1 MGNQV
6 LTMIELFS
14 GIGAQERA
22 LRQLAIPYSIVA
34 TCDLDKDAVLS
45 YAAMR
50 FDIDSA
56 MNTYQFPT
64 QDKMIEELQNK
75 GFGYDFMKGKHTIT
89 SRTSINKLKQYY
101 IADKLSNNLGD
112 ISKVER
118 LPYADI
124 VTYSFPCFTGDMLV
138 MTNDGFMKIKDITTN
153 QLVMTHKN
161 EFRNVIDSK
170 YTGDKQIWEVS
181 GMCFDKIDC
190 TENHKF
196 FARKIVRHSPTNENG
211 KRYRIREFENPR
223 WVECCNLNKN
233 DYLGIAI
240 NQNSILP
247 SWNGIDFNWSDGRK
261 TRHKNELSALMDN
274 HSFWWIIGRYLGD
287 GLVRSQGGIIICCAK
302 DETEEILPHLKNCGF
317 QYSISEERTVNKI
330 HIPLKELE
338 EFVKPYG
345 KGAANKRLPGYVFDM
360 PTDYL
365 EDLIIGYMS
374 ADGSYTHGLHKVS
387 SVSKELIYGFGQ
399 LVAKV
404 YKIPYR
410 IYHNN
415 RKPIVF
421 IEGRQCN
428 QKEQWQLVWKD
439 STCKQDKAFYEN
451 GYIWFPIRSIT
462 KTNRVEAVYDIEV
475 DEYHSFT
482 VNGCIVH
489 NCTDLSV
496 AGKGEGIVNKCS
508 CGYSWPINFSDD
520 SESLICPSCGAK
532 VQSSTRSGLLG
543 QVQRLLAVSKN
554 ENTLPK
560 YLLLENVK
568 NLVGKK
574 FKPQFDAWV
583 SWLDSIGYNT
593 YYQVLNAKHYGI
605 PQNRERIFALSI
617 HKDVDN
623 GNFKFPEQ
631 IPLTTRLKDI
641 LEKTVDEKYYLSGDK
656 VESILANFI
665 ARQNEASGI
674 NLKDQATTFDGLTDV
689 AHTLTEGIAPTVMSN
704 SHGKT
709 SGGYTSPKILVDES
723 PDKLIKVEVP
733 QTVNVRKYE
742 VDVVALQKL
751 LRDAKSKSSFTNK
764 DIAEK
769 LNQSL
774 TTVEHWFR
782 TDECFSIPTPD
793 VWMSLKELLNITTN
807 EFDES
812 ITTFEERLGVFEKS
826 NRCYLENGISPTIT
840 CGQNEKI
847 IVSEKSDVEPFI
859 VASRGRN
866 PENPSDRTTGS
877 PTEQRLEANVNGIT
891 NTITTVAKDNY
902 VMEPIIYDDYNSR
915 IPKDQNAITTLTTNC
930 GASAIRSGVKI
941 IEPTVCEQRCDE
953 GLRFFKD
960 DVVGTLRTIDACG
973 DKRVIEPELRFVG
986 GIGNKDWAKDGKQL
1000 SRNYPQGN
1008 RVYSA
1013 DGIATSL
1020 TAQGVGSYGGASG
1033 LYAVDE
1039 DINPVRIGNIYG
1051 EQFGTGYAGNVWDQ
1065 DSVSPTIMT
1074 AQGGN
1079 RQPLVVDN
1087 VKWRIRKLTPK
1098 ECWRLM
1104 SFSDEDCNRA
1114 SKYVSDSALYK
1125 QAGNSIVT
1133 SCLVAI
1139 FYSLL
1144 FNDGSTKWSDYIVQ
1158 YKINGGN

>member
-1 MGNQV
+1 MENK
-6 LTMIELFS
+6 TFSMIELFS

-22 LRQLAIPYSIVA
+22 LRQLKIPYKIIN
-34 TCDLDKDAVLS
+34 TCDCDKDAVLS

-50 FDIDSA
+50 FDIDKV
-56 MNTYQFPT
+56 TKEYQFPT

-89 SRTSINKLKQYY
+89 SRTPINKLKQYY

-112 ISKVER
+112 ISKVDR
-118 LPYADI
+118 LPYADM
-124 VTYSFPCFTGDMLV
+124 VTYSFP
-138 MTNDGFMKIKDITTN
+138 
-153 QLVMTHKN
+153 
-161 EFRNVIDSK
+161 
-170 YTGDKQIWEVS
+170 
-181 GMCFDKIDC
+181 
-190 TENHKF
+190 
-196 FARKIVRHSPTNENG
+196 
-211 KRYRIREFENPR
+211 
-223 WVECCNLNKN
+223 
-233 DYLGIAI
+233 
-240 NQNSILP
+240 
-247 SWNGIDFNWSDGRK
+247 
-261 TRHKNELSALMDN
+261 
-274 HSFWWIIGRYLGD
+274 
-287 GLVRSQGGIIICCAK
+287 
-302 DETEEILPHLKNCGF
+302 
-317 QYSISEERTVNKI
+317 
-330 HIPLKELE
+330 
-338 EFVKPYG
+338 
-345 KGAANKRLPGYVFDM
+345 
-360 PTDYL
+360 
-365 EDLIIGYMS
+365 
-374 ADGSYTHGLHKVS
+374 
-387 SVSKELIYGFGQ
+387 
-399 LVAKV
+399 
-404 YKIPYR
+404 
-410 IYHNN
+410 
-415 RKPIVF
+415 
-421 IEGRQCN
+421 
-428 QKEQWQLVWKD
+428 
-439 STCKQDKAFYEN
+439 
-451 GYIWFPIRSIT
+451 
-462 KTNRVEAVYDIEV
+462 
-475 DEYHSFT
+475 
-482 VNGCIVH
+482 
-489 NCTDLSV
+489 CTDLSV
-496 AGKGEGIVNKCS
+496 AGKGEGMVNKCS
-508 CGYSWPINFSDD
+508 CGYSWPIDFSDD
-520 SESLICPSCGAK
+520 NESLICPSCGAK

-543 QVQRLLAVSKN
+543 QVQRLLAVSKK

-574 FKPQFDAWV
+574 FKPQFDAWIR
-583 SWLDSIGYNT
+583 WLDSIGYNT
-593 YYQVLNAKHYGI
+593 YYQVLNSKNFGI

-617 HKDVDN
+617 RKDVDN

-689 AHTLTEGIAPTVMSN
+689 AHTLMARDYKGFGNQSMTGVIEPSIIKVGQLDSSFDQSGRVYSAECIAPTVMSN

-709 SGGYTSPKILVDES
+709 SGGYTSPKILVDENS
-723 PDKLIKVEVP
+723 DKLIKVEVP

-742 VDVVALQKL
+742 VDIDALQKL

-769 LNQSL
+769 LDQSL

-782 TDECFSIPTPD
+782 TDECFSIPSPD
-793 VWMSLKELLNITTN
+793 VWMSLKELLNITTDD
-807 EFDES
+807 FDES

-847 IVSEKSDVEPFI
+847 IVSENVEPFI

-877 PTEQRLEANVNGIT
+877 PTEQRLEANTNGTT

-902 VMEPIIYDDYNSR
+902 VMEPQIIQKFGDRGTSQYSIRDYAHT
-915 IPKDQNAITTLTTNC
+915 IPANPMSDRGQM
-930 GASAIRSGVKI
+930 VM
-941 IEPTVCEQRCDE
+941 EPVVCEQRCDE

-973 DKRVIEPELRFVG
+973 DKRVIEPELTQ
-986 GIGNKDWAKDGKQL
+986 IGTIDGNGHEI
-1000 SRNYPQGN
+1000 RR
-1008 RVYSA
+1008 RVYDA
-1013 DGIATSL
+1013 DGISPTL
-1020 TAQGVGSYGGASG
+1020 CGVGSGGNTEPKV
-1033 LYAVDE
+1033 LVKDE
-1039 DINPVRIGNIYG
+1039 DVNPVRIGNIYG

-1079 RQPLVVDN
+1079 RQPLVVDD
-1087 VKWRIRKLTPK
+1087 VKWRIRKLTPL

-1104 SFSDEDCNRA
+1104 GFSDEDCNRA
-1114 SKYVSDSALYK
+1114 SAYVSDSSLYK

-1144 FNDGSTKWSDYIVQ
+1144 FNDSSTKWSDYIVQ
-1158 YKINGGN
+1158 YKINGGNE

>member
-1 MGNQV
+1 MENK
-6 LTMIELFS
+6 TFSMIELFS

-22 LRQLAIPYSIVA
+22 LRQLKIPYKIIN
-34 TCDLDKDAVLS
+34 TCDCDKDAVLS

-50 FDIDSA
+50 FDIDKA
-56 MNTYQFPT
+56 TKEYQFPT

-89 SRTSINKLKQYY
+89 SRTPINKLKQYY

-112 ISKVER
+112 ISKVDR
-118 LPYADI
+118 LPYADM
-124 VTYSFPCFTGDMLV
+124 VTYSFP
-138 MTNDGFMKIKDITTN
+138 
-153 QLVMTHKN
+153 
-161 EFRNVIDSK
+161 
-170 YTGDKQIWEVS
+170 
-181 GMCFDKIDC
+181 
-190 TENHKF
+190 
-196 FARKIVRHSPTNENG
+196 
-211 KRYRIREFENPR
+211 
-223 WVECCNLNKN
+223 
-233 DYLGIAI
+233 
-240 NQNSILP
+240 
-247 SWNGIDFNWSDGRK
+247 
-261 TRHKNELSALMDN
+261 
-274 HSFWWIIGRYLGD
+274 
-287 GLVRSQGGIIICCAK
+287 
-302 DETEEILPHLKNCGF
+302 
-317 QYSISEERTVNKI
+317 
-330 HIPLKELE
+330 
-338 EFVKPYG
+338 
-345 KGAANKRLPGYVFDM
+345 
-360 PTDYL
+360 
-365 EDLIIGYMS
+365 
-374 ADGSYTHGLHKVS
+374 
-387 SVSKELIYGFGQ
+387 
-399 LVAKV
+399 
-404 YKIPYR
+404 
-410 IYHNN
+410 
-415 RKPIVF
+415 
-421 IEGRQCN
+421 
-428 QKEQWQLVWKD
+428 
-439 STCKQDKAFYEN
+439 
-451 GYIWFPIRSIT
+451 
-462 KTNRVEAVYDIEV
+462 
-475 DEYHSFT
+475 
-482 VNGCIVH
+482 
-489 NCTDLSV
+489 CTDLSV
-496 AGKGEGIVNKCS
+496 AGKGEGMVNKCS
-508 CGYSWPINFSDD
+508 CGYSWPIDFSDD
-520 SESLICPSCGAK
+520 NESLICPSCGAK

-543 QVQRLLAVSKN
+543 QVQRLLAVSKK

-574 FKPQFDAWV
+574 FKPQFDAWIR
-583 SWLDSIGYNT
+583 WLDSIGYNT
-593 YYQVLNAKHYGI
+593 YYQVLNSKNFGI

-617 HKDVDN
+617 RKDVDN

-689 AHTLTEGIAPTVMSN
+689 AHTLMARDYKGFGNQSMTGVIEPSIIKVDQLDSSFDQSGRVYSAEGIAHTVMSN
-704 SHGKT
+704 SHGTT
-709 SGGYTSPKILVDES
+709 SGDYTSPKILIDENS
-723 PDKLIKVEVP
+723 DKLIKVEVP

-742 VDVVALQKL
+742 VDIDALKKL

-782 TDECFSIPTPD
+782 TDECFSIPSPD
-793 VWMSLKELLNITTN
+793 VWMNLKELLNITTD

-812 ITTFEERLGVFEKS
+812 ITIFEEKLGVFEKS

-840 CGQNEKI
+840 CGQSEKI
-847 IVSEKSDVEPFI
+847 IVSENVEPFI

-877 PTEQRLEANVNGIT
+877 PTEQRLEANTNGTT

-902 VMEPIIYDDYNSR
+902 VMEPQIIQKFGDRGTSQYSIRDYAHT
-915 IPKDQNAITTLTTNC
+915 IPANPMSDRGQM
-930 GASAIRSGVKI
+930 VM
-941 IEPTVCEQRCDE
+941 EPVVCEQRCDE

-973 DKRVIEPELRFVG
+973 DKRVIEP
-986 GIGNKDWAKDGKQL
+986 
-1000 SRNYPQGN
+1000 
-1008 RVYSA
+1008 
-1013 DGIATSL
+1013 
-1020 TAQGVGSYGGASG
+1020 
-1033 LYAVDE
+1033 E

-1087 VKWRIRKLTPK
+1087 VKWRIRKLTPT

-1114 SKYVSDSALYK
+1114 SKYVSDSSLYK

-1144 FNDGSTKWSDYIVQ
+1144 FNDNSTNWSDYIVQ
-1158 YKINGGN
+1158 YKINGGNE

>member
-1 MGNQV
+1 MENK
-6 LTMIELFS
+6 TFSMIELFS

-22 LRQLAIPYSIVA
+22 LRQLKIPYRIIN
-34 TCDLDKDAVLS
+34 TCDCDKDAVLS

-50 FDIDSA
+50 FDIDKA
-56 MNTYQFPT
+56 MKEYQFPT

-89 SRTSINKLKQYY
+89 SRTPINKLKQYY

-112 ISKVER
+112 ISKVDR
-118 LPYADI
+118 LQYADM
-124 VTYSFPCFTGDMLV
+124 VTYSFP
-138 MTNDGFMKIKDITTN
+138 
-153 QLVMTHKN
+153 
-161 EFRNVIDSK
+161 
-170 YTGDKQIWEVS
+170 
-181 GMCFDKIDC
+181 
-190 TENHKF
+190 
-196 FARKIVRHSPTNENG
+196 
-211 KRYRIREFENPR
+211 
-223 WVECCNLNKN
+223 
-233 DYLGIAI
+233 
-240 NQNSILP
+240 
-247 SWNGIDFNWSDGRK
+247 
-261 TRHKNELSALMDN
+261 
-274 HSFWWIIGRYLGD
+274 
-287 GLVRSQGGIIICCAK
+287 
-302 DETEEILPHLKNCGF
+302 
-317 QYSISEERTVNKI
+317 
-330 HIPLKELE
+330 
-338 EFVKPYG
+338 
-345 KGAANKRLPGYVFDM
+345 
-360 PTDYL
+360 
-365 EDLIIGYMS
+365 
-374 ADGSYTHGLHKVS
+374 
-387 SVSKELIYGFGQ
+387 
-399 LVAKV
+399 
-404 YKIPYR
+404 
-410 IYHNN
+410 
-415 RKPIVF
+415 
-421 IEGRQCN
+421 
-428 QKEQWQLVWKD
+428 
-439 STCKQDKAFYEN
+439 
-451 GYIWFPIRSIT
+451 
-462 KTNRVEAVYDIEV
+462 
-475 DEYHSFT
+475 
-482 VNGCIVH
+482 
-489 NCTDLSV
+489 CTDLSV
-496 AGKGEGIVNKCS
+496 AGKGEGMVNKCS
-508 CGYSWPINFSDD
+508 CGYSWPIDFSND

-543 QVQRLLAVSKN
+543 QVQRLLAVSKK

-574 FKPQFDAWV
+574 FKPQFDAWIR
-583 SWLDSIGYNT
+583 WLDSIGYNT
-593 YYQVLNAKHYGI
+593 YYQVLNSKNFGI

-689 AHTLTEGIAPTVMSN
+689 AHTLMARDYKGFGNQSMTGVIEPSIIKVGQLDSSFDQSGRVYSAEGIAPTVMSN

-709 SGGYTSPKILVDES
+709 SGGYTSPKILVDENS
-723 PDKLIKVEVP
+723 DKLIKVEVP

-742 VDVVALQKL
+742 VDIDALQKL

-769 LNQSL
+769 LDQSL

-782 TDECFSIPTPD
+782 TDECFSIPSPD
-793 VWMSLKELLNITTN
+793 VWMSLKELLNITTDD
-807 EFDES
+807 FDES

-847 IVSEKSDVEPFI
+847 IVSENVEPFI

-877 PTEQRLEANVNGIT
+877 PTEQRLEANTNGVT

-902 VMEPIIYDDYNSR
+902 VMEP
-915 IPKDQNAITTLTTNC
+915 
-930 GASAIRSGVKI
+930 V
-941 IEPTVCEQRCDE
+941 VCEQRCDE

-973 DKRVIEPELRFVG
+973 DKRVIEPELTQ
-986 GIGNKDWAKDGKQL
+986 IGTIDGNGHEI
-1000 SRNYPQGN
+1000 RR
-1008 RVYSA
+1008 RVYDA
-1013 DGIATSL
+1013 DGISPTL
-1020 TAQGVGSYGGASG
+1020 CGVGSGGNTEPKV
-1033 LYAVDE
+1033 LVKDE
-1039 DINPVRIGNIYG
+1039 DVNPVRIGNIYG
-1051 EQFGTGYAGNVWDQ
+1051 KQFGTGYAGNVWDQ

-1079 RQPLVVDN
+1079 RQPLVVDD
-1087 VKWRIRKLTPK
+1087 VKWRIRKLTPL

-1104 SFSDEDCNRA
+1104 GFSDEDCNRA

-1144 FNDGSTKWSDYIVQ
+1144 FNDNGTNWSDYIVQ
-1158 YKINGGN
+1158 YKINGGTEDKDGSTC

>member
-1 MGNQV
+1 MENK
-6 LTMIELFS
+6 TFSMIELFS

-22 LRQLAIPYSIVA
+22 LRQLKIPYRIIN
-34 TCDLDKDAVLS
+34 TCDCDKDAVLS

-50 FDIDSA
+50 FDIDKA
-56 MNTYQFPT
+56 MKEYQFST

-89 SRTSINKLKQYY
+89 SRTPINKLKQYY

-112 ISKVER
+112 ISKVDR
-118 LPYADI
+118 LPYADM
-124 VTYSFPCFTGDMLV
+124 VTYSFP
-138 MTNDGFMKIKDITTN
+138 
-153 QLVMTHKN
+153 
-161 EFRNVIDSK
+161 
-170 YTGDKQIWEVS
+170 
-181 GMCFDKIDC
+181 
-190 TENHKF
+190 
-196 FARKIVRHSPTNENG
+196 
-211 KRYRIREFENPR
+211 
-223 WVECCNLNKN
+223 
-233 DYLGIAI
+233 
-240 NQNSILP
+240 
-247 SWNGIDFNWSDGRK
+247 
-261 TRHKNELSALMDN
+261 
-274 HSFWWIIGRYLGD
+274 
-287 GLVRSQGGIIICCAK
+287 
-302 DETEEILPHLKNCGF
+302 
-317 QYSISEERTVNKI
+317 
-330 HIPLKELE
+330 
-338 EFVKPYG
+338 
-345 KGAANKRLPGYVFDM
+345 
-360 PTDYL
+360 
-365 EDLIIGYMS
+365 
-374 ADGSYTHGLHKVS
+374 
-387 SVSKELIYGFGQ
+387 
-399 LVAKV
+399 
-404 YKIPYR
+404 
-410 IYHNN
+410 
-415 RKPIVF
+415 
-421 IEGRQCN
+421 
-428 QKEQWQLVWKD
+428 
-439 STCKQDKAFYEN
+439 
-451 GYIWFPIRSIT
+451 
-462 KTNRVEAVYDIEV
+462 
-475 DEYHSFT
+475 
-482 VNGCIVH
+482 
-489 NCTDLSV
+489 CTDLSV
-496 AGKGEGIVNKCS
+496 AGKGEGMVNKCS
-508 CGYSWPINFSDD
+508 CGYSWPIDFSND
-520 SESLICPSCGAK
+520 SESLICPNCGAK

-543 QVQRLLAVSKN
+543 QVQRLLVVSKK

-574 FKPQFDAWV
+574 FKPQFDAWIR
-583 SWLDSIGYNT
+583 WLDSIGYNT
-593 YYQVLNAKHYGI
+593 YYQVLNSKHFGI

-617 HKDVDN
+617 RKDVDN
-623 GNFKFPEQ
+623 GKFKFPEQ

-689 AHTLTEGIAPTVMSN
+689 AHTLMARDYKGFGNQSMTGVIEPSIIKVGQLDSSFDQSGRVYSAEGIAPTVMSN

-709 SGGYTSPKILVDES
+709 SGGYTSPKILVDENS
-723 PDKLIKVEVP
+723 DKLIKVEVP

-742 VDVVALQKL
+742 VDIDALQKL

-769 LNQSL
+769 LDQSL

-782 TDECFSIPTPD
+782 TDECFSIPSPD
-793 VWMSLKELLNITTN
+793 VWMSLKELLNITTDD
-807 EFDES
+807 FDES

-826 NRCYLENGISPTIT
+826 NRCYLENGIFPTIT

-847 IVSEKSDVEPFI
+847 IVSENVEPFI

-877 PTEQRLEANVNGIT
+877 PTEQRLEANMSGTT
-891 NTITTVAKDNY
+891 NTITTVVKDNY

-915 IPKDQNAITTLTTNC
+915 IPQDQDAITTLTTNC
-930 GASAIRSGVKI
+930 GASAVRNGVKI
-941 IEPTVCEQRCDE
+941 IEPTVCEQRYDE

-973 DKRVIEPELRFVG
+973 DKRVIEPELTQ
-986 GIGNKDWAKDGKQL
+986 IGTIDGNGHEI
-1000 SRNYPQGN
+1000 RR
-1008 RVYSA
+1008 RVYDA
-1013 DGIATSL
+1013 DGISPTL
-1020 TAQGVGSYGGASG
+1020 CGVGSGGNTEPKV
-1033 LYAVDE
+1033 LVKDE
-1039 DINPVRIGNIYG
+1039 DVNPVRIGNIYG

-1079 RQPLVVDN
+1079 RQPLVVDD
-1087 VKWRIRKLTPK
+1087 VKWRIRKLTPL

-1104 SFSDEDCNRA
+1104 GFSDEDCNRA
-1114 SKYVSDSALYK
+1114 SAYVSDSSLYK

>member
-1 MGNQV
+1 MENK
-6 LTMIELFS
+6 TFSMIELFS
-14 GIGAQERA
+14 GIGAQEKS
-22 LRQLAIPYSIVA
+22 LRQLKIPYRIIN
-34 TCDLDKDAVLS
+34 TCDCDKDAVLS

-50 FDIDSA
+50 FNIDEA
-56 MNTYQFPT
+56 MKTYQFPT

-75 GFGYDFMKGKHTIT
+75 GFGYDFMKSKHTIT
-89 SRTSINKLKQYY
+89 SRTPINKLKQYY

-112 ISKVER
+112 ISKVDR
-118 LPYADI
+118 LPYADMI
-124 VTYSFPCFTGDMLV
+124 TYSFPCFTGDMLV
-138 MTNDGFMKIKDITTN
+138 MTNDGLMKIKDITTN

-161 EFRNVIDSK
+161 EFREVIDSK

-196 FARKIVRHSPTNENG
+196 FARKMVRHYPTNENG
-211 KRYRIREFENPR
+211 KRYKVRVFENPR

-233 DYLGIAI
+233 DYLGIVI
-240 NQNSILP
+240 NKNSILP
-247 SWNGIDFNWSDGRK
+247 NWNGVDFNWSDGRK
-261 TRHKNELSALMDN
+261 TRHKNELSALIDN

-287 GLVRSQGGIIICCAK
+287 GWIRSQGGIIICCAK

-338 EFVKPYG
+338 EFVKHYG

-374 ADGSYTHGLHKVS
+374 ADGSYTQGLHKVS

-496 AGKGEGIVNKCS
+496 AGKGEGMVNKCS
-508 CGYSWPINFSDD
+508 CGYSWPIDFSDD
-520 SESLICPSCGAK
+520 NESLICPSCGAK

-543 QVQRLLAVSKN
+543 QVQRLLAVSKK

-574 FKPQFDAWV
+574 FKPQFDAWIR
-583 SWLDSIGYNT
+583 WLDSVGYNT
-593 YYQVLNAKHYGI
+593 YYQVLNSKNFGI

-617 HKDVDN
+617 RKDVDN

-631 IPLTTRLKDI
+631 IPLTTRLKNI
-641 LEKTVDEKYYLSGDK
+641 LEKTVDKKYYLSGDK

-689 AHTLTEGIAPTVMSN
+689 AHTLMA
-704 SHGKT
+704 
-709 SGGYTSPKILVDES
+709 
-723 PDKLIKVEVP
+723 
-733 QTVNVRKYE
+733 
-742 VDVVALQKL
+742 
-751 LRDAKSKSSFTNK
+751 RDYKGFG
-764 DIAEK
+764 
-769 LNQSL
+769 NQSM
-774 TTVEHWFR
+774 T
-782 TDECFSIPTPD
+782 
-793 VWMSLKELLNITTN
+793 
-807 EFDES
+807 
-812 ITTFEERLGVFEKS
+812 GV
-826 NRCYLENGISPTIT
+826 I
-840 CGQNEKI
+840 
-847 IVSEKSDVEPFI
+847 EPLI

-866 PENPSDRTTGS
+866 PDNPSDRTTGS
-877 PTEQRLEANVNGIT
+877 PTEQRLEANMNGTT
-891 NTITTVAKDNY
+891 NTITTVAKENY
-902 VMEPIIYDDYNSR
+902 VMEP
-915 IPKDQNAITTLTTNC
+915 
-930 GASAIRSGVKI
+930 V
-941 IEPTVCEQRCDE
+941 VCEQRCDE

-960 DVVGTLRTIDACG
+960 DVVGTLRTIDSCG
-973 DKRVIEPELRFVG
+973 DKRVIEQEEINPELVG
-986 GIGNKDWAKDGKQL
+986 GIGEKNFGKQY
-1000 SRNYPQGN
+1000 RQGN
-1008 RVYSA
+1008 RVYSS
-1013 DGIATSL
+1013 DSIAMCL
-1020 TAQGVGSYGGASG
+1020 NAQPVGNSGGYSY
-1033 LYAVDE
+1033 LYAVKEE
-1039 DINPVRIGNIYG
+1039 DVKPVRIGNIYRD
-1051 EQFGTGYAGNVWDQ
+1051 QFGTGYAGNVWDQ

-1104 SFSDEDCNRA
+1104 GFSDKDCDHA

-1144 FNDGSTKWSDYIVQ
+1144 FKDSSTKWSDYIVQ
-1158 YKINGGN
+1158 YKINGGNS

>member
-1 MGNQV
+1 MENK
-6 LTMIELFS
+6 TFSMIELFS

-22 LRQLAIPYSIVA
+22 LRQLKIPYRIIN
-34 TCDLDKDAVLS
+34 TCDCDKDAVLS

-50 FDIDSA
+50 FDIDKA
-56 MNTYQFPT
+56 MKEYQFPT

-89 SRTSINKLKQYY
+89 SRTPINKLKQYY

-112 ISKVER
+112 ISKVDR
-118 LPYADI
+118 LQYADM
-124 VTYSFPCFTGDMLV
+124 VTYSFP
-138 MTNDGFMKIKDITTN
+138 
-153 QLVMTHKN
+153 
-161 EFRNVIDSK
+161 
-170 YTGDKQIWEVS
+170 
-181 GMCFDKIDC
+181 
-190 TENHKF
+190 
-196 FARKIVRHSPTNENG
+196 
-211 KRYRIREFENPR
+211 
-223 WVECCNLNKN
+223 
-233 DYLGIAI
+233 
-240 NQNSILP
+240 
-247 SWNGIDFNWSDGRK
+247 
-261 TRHKNELSALMDN
+261 
-274 HSFWWIIGRYLGD
+274 
-287 GLVRSQGGIIICCAK
+287 
-302 DETEEILPHLKNCGF
+302 
-317 QYSISEERTVNKI
+317 
-330 HIPLKELE
+330 
-338 EFVKPYG
+338 
-345 KGAANKRLPGYVFDM
+345 
-360 PTDYL
+360 
-365 EDLIIGYMS
+365 
-374 ADGSYTHGLHKVS
+374 
-387 SVSKELIYGFGQ
+387 
-399 LVAKV
+399 
-404 YKIPYR
+404 
-410 IYHNN
+410 
-415 RKPIVF
+415 
-421 IEGRQCN
+421 
-428 QKEQWQLVWKD
+428 
-439 STCKQDKAFYEN
+439 
-451 GYIWFPIRSIT
+451 
-462 KTNRVEAVYDIEV
+462 
-475 DEYHSFT
+475 
-482 VNGCIVH
+482 
-489 NCTDLSV
+489 CTDLSV
-496 AGKGEGIVNKCS
+496 AGKGEGMVNKCS
-508 CGYSWPINFSDD
+508 CGYSWPIDFSND

-543 QVQRLLAVSKN
+543 QVQRLLAVSKK

-574 FKPQFDAWV
+574 FKPQFDAWIR
-583 SWLDSIGYNT
+583 WLDSIGYNT
-593 YYQVLNAKHYGI
+593 YYQVLNSKNFGI

-617 HKDVDN
+617 RKDVDN

-674 NLKDQATTFDGLTDV
+674 NLKDQATTFDSLTDV
-689 AHTLTEGIAPTVMSN
+689 AHTLMARDYKGFGNQSMTGVIEPSIIKVGQLDSSFDQSGRVYSAEGIAPTVMSN

-709 SGGYTSPKILVDES
+709 SGGYTSPKILVDENS
-723 PDKLIKVEVP
+723 DKLIKVEVP

-742 VDVVALQKL
+742 VDIDALQKL

-769 LNQSL
+769 LDQSL

-782 TDECFSIPTPD
+782 TDECFSIPSPD
-793 VWMSLKELLNITTN
+793 VWMSLKELLNITTDD
-807 EFDES
+807 FDES

-847 IVSEKSDVEPFI
+847 IVSENVEPFI

-877 PTEQRLEANVNGIT
+877 PTEQRLEANTNGVT

-902 VMEPIIYDDYNSR
+902 VMEP
-915 IPKDQNAITTLTTNC
+915 
-930 GASAIRSGVKI
+930 V
-941 IEPTVCEQRCDE
+941 VCEQCCDE

-973 DKRVIEPELRFVG
+973 DKRVIEPELTQ
-986 GIGNKDWAKDGKQL
+986 IGTIDGNGHEI
-1000 SRNYPQGN
+1000 RR
-1008 RVYSA
+1008 RVYDA
-1013 DGIATSL
+1013 DGISPTL
-1020 TAQGVGSYGGASG
+1020 CGVGSGGNTEPKV
-1033 LYAVDE
+1033 LVKDE
-1039 DINPVRIGNIYG
+1039 DVNPVRIGNIYG
-1051 EQFGTGYAGNVWDQ
+1051 KQFGTGYAGNVWDQ

-1079 RQPLVVDN
+1079 RQPLVVDD
-1087 VKWRIRKLTPK
+1087 VKWRIRKLTPL

-1104 SFSDEDCNRA
+1104 GFSDEDCNRA

-1144 FNDGSTKWSDYIVQ
+1144 FNDNGTNWSDYIVQ
-1158 YKINGGN
+1158 YKINGGTEDKDGSTC

>member
-1 MGNQV
+1 MENK
-6 LTMIELFS
+6 TFSMIELFS
-14 GIGAQERA
+14 GIGAQERS
-22 LRQLAIPYSIVA
+22 LRQLKIPYRIIN
-34 TCDLDKDAVLS
+34 TCDCEKDAVLS

-50 FDIDSA
+50 FNIDEA

-64 QDKMIEELQNK
+64 QYKMIEELQNK

-89 SRTSINKLKQYY
+89 SRTPINKLKQYY

-112 ISKVER
+112 ISKVDR
-118 LPYADI
+118 LPYADMI
-124 VTYSFPCFTGDMLV
+124 TYSFPCFTGDMLV
-138 MTNDGFMKIKDITTN
+138 MTNDGLMKIKDITTN

-161 EFRNVIDSK
+161 EFREVIDSK

-196 FARKIVRHSPTNENG
+196 FARKMVRHYPTNENG
-211 KRYRIREFENPR
+211 KRYRVRGFENPR

-247 SWNGIDFNWSDGRK
+247 SWNGVDFNWSDGRK
-261 TRHKNELSALMDN
+261 TRHKNELGALIDN

-287 GLVRSQGGIIICCAK
+287 GWIRSQGGIIICCAK

-374 ADGSYTHGLHKVS
+374 ADGSYTQGLHKVS

-399 LVAKV
+399 LVAKA

-496 AGKGEGIVNKCS
+496 AGKGEGMVNKCS
-508 CGYSWPINFSDD
+508 CGYSWPIDFSNN

-543 QVQRLLAVSKN
+543 QVQRLLDVSKK

-574 FKPQFDAWV
+574 FKPQFDAWIR
-583 SWLDSIGYNT
+583 WLDSIGYNT
-593 YYQVLNAKHYGI
+593 YYQVLNSKHYGI
-605 PQNRERIFALSI
+605 SQNRERIFAVSI
-617 HKDVDN
+617 RKDIDD
-623 GNFKFPEQ
+623 GKFKFPEQ

-641 LEKTVDEKYYLSGDK
+641 LEKNVDEKYYLSGDK

-674 NLKDQATTFDGLTDV
+674 NLKDQATTFDGLTDI
-689 AHTLTEGIAPTVMSN
+689 AHTLMA
-704 SHGKT
+704 
-709 SGGYTSPKILVDES
+709 
-723 PDKLIKVEVP
+723 
-733 QTVNVRKYE
+733 
-742 VDVVALQKL
+742 
-751 LRDAKSKSSFTNK
+751 RDYKGFG
-764 DIAEK
+764 
-769 LNQSL
+769 NQSM
-774 TTVEHWFR
+774 T
-782 TDECFSIPTPD
+782 
-793 VWMSLKELLNITTN
+793 
-807 EFDES
+807 
-812 ITTFEERLGVFEKS
+812 GV
-826 NRCYLENGISPTIT
+826 I
-840 CGQNEKI
+840 
-847 IVSEKSDVEPFI
+847 EPLI

-866 PENPSDRTTGS
+866 PDNPSDRTTGS
-877 PTEQRLEANVNGIT
+877 PTEQRLEANMNGTT

-902 VMEPIIYDDYNSR
+902 VMEP
-915 IPKDQNAITTLTTNC
+915 
-930 GASAIRSGVKI
+930 V
-941 IEPTVCEQRCDE
+941 VCEQRCDE

-960 DVVGTLRTIDACG
+960 DVIGTLRTIDSCG
-973 DKRVIEPELRFVG
+973 DKRVIEQEEINPELVG
-986 GIGNKDWAKDGKQL
+986 GIGEKNFGKQY
-1000 SRNYPQGN
+1000 RQGN
-1008 RVYSA
+1008 RVYSS
-1013 DGIATSL
+1013 DSIAMCL
-1020 TAQGVGSYGGASG
+1020 NAQPVGNSGGYSY
-1033 LYAVDE
+1033 LYAVKEE
-1039 DINPVRIGNIYG
+1039 DVNPVRIGNIYG

-1104 SFSDEDCNRA
+1104 GFSDKDCDHA

-1144 FNDGSTKWSDYIVQ
+1144 FKDSSTKWYDYIVQ
-1158 YKINGGN
+1158 YKINGGNS

>member
-1 MGNQV
+1 MENK
-6 LTMIELFS
+6 TFSMIELFS
-14 GIGAQERA
+14 GIGAQERS
-22 LRQLAIPYSIVA
+22 LRQLKIPYRIIN
-34 TCDLDKDAVLS
+34 TCDCDKDAVLS

-50 FDIDSA
+50 FNIDEA
-56 MNTYQFPT
+56 MKTYQFPT

-75 GFGYDFMKGKHTIT
+75 GFGYDFMKSKHTIT
-89 SRTSINKLKQYY
+89 SRTPINKLKQYY

-112 ISKVER
+112 ISKVDR
-118 LPYADI
+118 LPYADMI
-124 VTYSFPCFTGDMLV
+124 TYSFPCFTGDMLV
-138 MTNDGFMKIKDITTN
+138 MTNDGLMKIKDITTN

-161 EFRNVIDSK
+161 EFREVIDSK

-196 FARKIVRHSPTNENG
+196 FARKMVRHYPTNENG
-211 KRYRIREFENPR
+211 KRYRVRGFENPR

-247 SWNGIDFNWSDGRK
+247 SWNGVDFNWSDGRK
-261 TRHKNELSALMDN
+261 TRHKNELGALIDN

-287 GLVRSQGGIIICCAK
+287 GWIRSQGGIIICCAK

-374 ADGSYTHGLHKVS
+374 ADGSYTQGLHKVS

-399 LVAKV
+399 LVAKA

-415 RKPIVF
+415 RKHIVF

-496 AGKGEGIVNKCS
+496 AGKGEGMVNKCS
-508 CGYSWPINFSDD
+508 CGYSWPIDFSDD
-520 SESLICPSCGAK
+520 NESLICPSCGTK

-543 QVQRLLAVSKN
+543 QVQRLLAVSKK

-574 FKPQFDAWV
+574 FKPQFDAWIR
-583 SWLDSIGYNT
+583 WLDSIGYNT
-593 YYQVLNAKHYGI
+593 YYQVLNSKHFGI
-605 PQNRERIFALSI
+605 PQNRDRIFALSI
-617 HKDVDN
+617 RKDVDD
-623 GNFKFPEQ
+623 GKFKFPEQ

-641 LEKTVDEKYYLSGDK
+641 LEKNVDEKYYLSSDK

-689 AHTLTEGIAPTVMSN
+689 AHTLMA
-704 SHGKT
+704 
-709 SGGYTSPKILVDES
+709 
-723 PDKLIKVEVP
+723 
-733 QTVNVRKYE
+733 
-742 VDVVALQKL
+742 
-751 LRDAKSKSSFTNK
+751 RDYKGFG
-764 DIAEK
+764 
-769 LNQSL
+769 NQSM
-774 TTVEHWFR
+774 T
-782 TDECFSIPTPD
+782 
-793 VWMSLKELLNITTN
+793 
-807 EFDES
+807 
-812 ITTFEERLGVFEKS
+812 GV
-826 NRCYLENGISPTIT
+826 I
-840 CGQNEKI
+840 
-847 IVSEKSDVEPFI
+847 EPFI

-866 PENPSDRTTGS
+866 PDNPSDRTTGS
-877 PTEQRLEANVNGIT
+877 PTEQRLEANMNGTT

-902 VMEPIIYDDYNSR
+902 VMEPQVLRAERTDYGKKIRKQYEAGEVYEKISNMREMMPRTDGISNTITTIQKDNYVIEPIIYDDYNSR
-915 IPKDQNAITTLTTNC
+915 IPQDQNAITTLTTNC
-930 GASAIRSGVKI
+930 GASAVRNGVKI
-941 IEPTVCEQRCDE
+941 IEPVVCEQRTDE

-960 DVVGTLRTIDACG
+960 NVVGTLRTIDACG
-973 DKRVIEPELRFVG
+973 DKRVIEP
-986 GIGNKDWAKDGKQL
+986 DDM
-1000 SRNYPQGN
+1000 
-1008 RVYSA
+1008 
-1013 DGIATSL
+1013 
-1020 TAQGVGSYGGASG
+1020 
-1033 LYAVDE
+1033 
-1039 DINPVRIGNIYG
+1039 NPVRIGNIYG

-1065 DSVSPTIMT
+1065 ESVSPTIMT

-1104 SFSDEDCNRA
+1104 GFSDEDCNRA
-1114 SKYVSDSALYK
+1114 SDYVSDSSLYK

>member
-1 MGNQV
+1 MENK
-6 LTMIELFS
+6 TFSMIELFS

-22 LRQLAIPYSIVA
+22 LRQLKIPYRIIN
-34 TCDLDKDAVLS
+34 TCDCDKDAVLS

-50 FDIDSA
+50 FDIDKA
-56 MNTYQFPT
+56 TKEYQFPT

-89 SRTSINKLKQYY
+89 SRTPINKLKKYY

-112 ISKVER
+112 ISKVDR
-118 LPYADI
+118 LPYADM

-138 MTNDGFMKIKDITTN
+138 MTNDGLMKIKDITTN

-161 EFRNVIDSK
+161 EFREVIDSK

-196 FARKIVRHSPTNENG
+196 FARKMVRHYPTNENG
-211 KRYRIREFENPR
+211 KRYRVRGFENPR

-247 SWNGIDFNWSDGRK
+247 SWNGVDFNWSDGRK
-261 TRHKNELSALMDN
+261 TRHKNELGALIDN

-287 GLVRSQGGIIICCAK
+287 GWIRSQGGIIICCAK

-374 ADGSYTHGLHKVS
+374 ADGSYTQGLHKVS

-496 AGKGEGIVNKCS
+496 AGKGEGMVNKCS
-508 CGYSWPINFSDD
+508 CGYSWPIDFSDD
-520 SESLICPSCGAK
+520 NESLICPSCGAK

-543 QVQRLLAVSKN
+543 QVQRLLAVSKK

-574 FKPQFDAWV
+574 FKPQFDVWIR
-583 SWLDSIGYNT
+583 WLDSIGYNT
-593 YYQVLNAKHYGI
+593 YYQVLNSKNFGI

-617 HKDVDN
+617 RKDVDN

-674 NLKDQATTFDGLTDV
+674 NLKDKATTFDGLTDV
-689 AHTLTEGIAPTVMSN
+689 AHTLMA
-704 SHGKT
+704 
-709 SGGYTSPKILVDES
+709 
-723 PDKLIKVEVP
+723 
-733 QTVNVRKYE
+733 
-742 VDVVALQKL
+742 
-751 LRDAKSKSSFTNK
+751 RDYKGFG
-764 DIAEK
+764 
-769 LNQSL
+769 NQSM
-774 TTVEHWFR
+774 T
-782 TDECFSIPTPD
+782 
-793 VWMSLKELLNITTN
+793 
-807 EFDES
+807 
-812 ITTFEERLGVFEKS
+812 GV
-826 NRCYLENGISPTIT
+826 I
-840 CGQNEKI
+840 
-847 IVSEKSDVEPFI
+847 EPII

-877 PTEQRLEANVNGIT
+877 PTEQRLEANMNGTT

-902 VMEPIIYDDYNSR
+902 VMEP
-915 IPKDQNAITTLTTNC
+915 
-930 GASAIRSGVKI
+930 V
-941 IEPTVCEQRCDE
+941 VCEQRCDE
-953 GLRFFKD
+953 GLSFFKD

-973 DKRVIEPELRFVG
+973 DKRVIEP
-986 GIGNKDWAKDGKQL
+986 
-1000 SRNYPQGN
+1000 
-1008 RVYSA
+1008 
-1013 DGIATSL
+1013 
-1020 TAQGVGSYGGASG
+1020 
-1033 LYAVDE
+1033 E

-1087 VKWRIRKLTPK
+1087 VKWRVRKLTPK

-1104 SFSDEDCNRA
+1104 SFSDDDCNRA
-1114 SKYVSDSALYK
+1114 SKYVSDSSLYK

-1144 FNDGSTKWSDYIVQ
+1144 FNDNSANWSDYIVQ
-1158 YKINGGN
+1158 YKINGGNE